1 MLILKEVM
9 GMGSGGCKMKEH
21 PVERE
26 RERERERENSFRRDE
41 LNICSIKNVH
51 CKLQ

>member
-26 RERERERENSFRRDE
+26 RERKQFQ
-41 LNICSIKNVH
+41 KG
-51 CKLQ
+51 